1 MVFFKQFCLE
11 EMINIVA
18 FWTLDRLELS
28 RVSHIF
34 LSITTTFIFLSRISS
49 YLAPAELAST
59 SIPFRFKAGGGDT
72 MVTPSEQ
79 HHHRSTTKV
88 SHKAYKTRFTS
99 KNALKEQAKGRTN

>member
-1 MVFFKQFCLE
+1 
-11 EMINIVA
+11 
-18 FWTLDRLELS
+18 
-28 RVSHIF
+28 
-34 LSITTTFIFLSRISS
+34 
-49 YLAPAELAST
+49 
-59 SIPFRFKAGGGDT
+59 